1 MIFFSI
7 SSPTTHTL
15 YPLVLLQS
23 CCFMSDDP
31 MLLEM
36 SLTVR
41 MENAQQDFVE
51 HRQYLLENLFVV
63 YVAMEKTKTSGKS

>member
-1 MIFFSI
+1 
-7 SSPTTHTL
+7 
-15 YPLVLLQS
+15 
-23 CCFMSDDP
+23 MSDDP

-51 HRQYLLENLFVV
+51 QRQYLLENLFVV

>member
-1 MIFFSI
+1 
-7 SSPTTHTL
+7 
-15 YPLVLLQS
+15 
-23 CCFMSDDP
+23 MSDDP

-51 HRQYLLENLFVV
+51 QRQYLLENLFVV
-63 YVAMEKTKTSGKS
+63 CVAMEKTKTSGKS

>member
-1 MIFFSI
+1 
-7 SSPTTHTL
+7 
-15 YPLVLLQS
+15 
-23 CCFMSDDP
+23 

-36 SLTVR
+36 TLTVR

-51 HRQYLLENLFVV
+51 HRQYLLENLFIV

>member
-1 MIFFSI
+1 
-7 SSPTTHTL
+7 
-15 YPLVLLQS
+15 
-23 CCFMSDDP
+23 

-36 SLTVR
+36 TLTVR

-63 YVAMEKTKTSGKS
+63 YVAMEKTKTSGKLWIWLLIVIERGFNA

>member
-1 MIFFSI
+1 
-7 SSPTTHTL
+7 
-15 YPLVLLQS
+15 
-23 CCFMSDDP
+23 MSDDP

-36 SLTVR
+36 TLTVR

>member
-1 MIFFSI
+1 
-7 SSPTTHTL
+7 
-15 YPLVLLQS
+15 
-23 CCFMSDDP
+23 

-51 HRQYLLENLFVV
+51 HRQYLLENLFVA
-63 YVAMEKTKTSGKS
+63 YVAMEKMKTSGKSKIWLLIVIEFGFIHKL